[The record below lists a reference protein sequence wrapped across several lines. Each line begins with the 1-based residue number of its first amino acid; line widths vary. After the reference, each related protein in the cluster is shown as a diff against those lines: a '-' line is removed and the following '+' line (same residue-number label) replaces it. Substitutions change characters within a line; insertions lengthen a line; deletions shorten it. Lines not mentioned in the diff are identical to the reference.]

1 MIFKRIAQLSF
12 AACLAVFAGTG
23 SGTFEGFT
31 QPFPVQGAALFGGN
45 LYLATAGGVRLV
57 TSSGEG
63 SLYTSEDG
71 LGFSD
76 VASVVAANGALYAIS
91 NRGVVARLASGAS
104 KFTELN
110 RSYESSGSVA
120 VDDLVTAHEGV
131 LVVGFEDKLAFYDL
145 ASDAFIISLSAIGD
159 TKLLEAPPTALLV
172 RGDSLLVAAG
182 GNVYY
187 REMAWDSLAYDRL
200 ISNPDSWTL
209 LKETSGVGSMAF
221 DASGKLQ
228 TRSLS
233 GTFAWLD
240 GKKFALAEDTS
251 ALVIAGK
258 EVTSGDL
265 FSDGTSRVKWL
276 FQDGSKYFFAGSNFV
291 GYGTASSVSDLSA
304 WSSYTLGPVY
314 EATALPNGG
323 IIASSI
329 YSTLAFTSGSDVSTP
344 VSIPNTDTWTNEE
357 NYAHLIKALAVL
369 PSGETHYAI
378 WGLGSTI
385 FTGYDASSVLIQAF
399 ASSGTC
405 MENYL
410 TNYLVIHSAIAAPDS
425 VGFLAD
431 FWGEDAY
438 GLVYF
443 DLYGD
448 VYCATGI
455 GTEGQAGALVA
466 RVAESGSWEV
476 FVAYRGNAS
485 SLNTTG
491 GIDYFL
497 VTPPSRSG
505 SLSVEGKSTIATPEN
520 AYPIDMAFDS
530 EDRLWAV
537 TYSTLGFWESGDS
550 LREPN
555 RMAPFSANA
564 FSSLAVDPQDAI
576 WVGTTGDGVYRLA
589 KAKSSVDTLVATHF
603 RMRDGLLSENV
614 YDLALDSVNGS
625 LWFAQD
631 LGLSKLTRDDL
642 RSASGYMTSSAD
654 SSVKVYPNPFRPKI
668 HSELVFDYVSEDARI
683 SIFNAGGK
691 LVKSLSGD
699 ELLGGR
705 AEWDGKD
712 GSGRLVAPGVYHYL
726 VKRGSKTKKGKLLII
741 H

>member
-1 MIFKRIAQLSF
+1 MIKRIAQLSF

-45 LYLATAGGVRLV
+45 LYLATAGGVRSV
-57 TSSGEG
+57 GASGETA
-63 SLYTSEDG
+63 LYSSEDG

-76 VASVVAANGALYAIS
+76 VASVIQANGALYAIS
-91 NRGVVARLASGAS
+91 NKGVVARFTQGAS

-110 RSYESSGSVA
+110 RSYETTGSVA
-120 VDDLVTAHEGV
+120 VDDLVALGEGV
-131 LVVGFEDKLAFYDL
+131 LVIGFEDRLAFYDL
-145 ASDAFIISLSAIGD
+145 ASDAFIISLSGVAD
-159 TKLLEAPPTALLV
+159 LKFLDSPPTALLV

-187 REMAWDSLAYDRL
+187 REMAWDSLSHDRL

-209 LKETSGVGSMAF
+209 LKEASSVGSMAF
-221 DASGKLQ
+221 DASGTLK

-233 GTFAWLD
+233 GTFEWQG
-240 GKKFALAEDTS
+240 GKEYAAAEDSS

-258 EVTSGDL
+258 EVASGEL
-265 FSDGTSRVKWL
+265 FSNGVSRVKWI
-276 FQDGSKYFFAGSNFV
+276 FPSDGKYFFAGSNFI
-291 GYGTASSVSDLSA
+291 GYGTASSVADFSA
-304 WSSYTLGPVY
+304 WSYYTLGPTY

-329 YSTLAFTSGSDVSTP
+329 YSTLAFTNGSSVSTP
-344 VSIPNTDTWTNEE
+344 VGIPNAGWTNEID
-357 NYAHLIKALAVL
+357 YGHLMKTLAVL
-369 PSGETHYAI
+369 PGGQTHYAI
-378 WGLGSTI
+378 WGLGSTV
-385 FTGYDASSVLIQAF
+385 FTGYDAGAVLLQAF
-399 ASSGTC
+399 ATSGTC

-410 TNYLVIHSAIAAPDS
+410 SNYLVIHSAIAAPDS
-425 VGFLAD
+425 VGFLAS
-431 FWGEDAY
+431 FWGENAY

-448 VYCATGI
+448 VFCAAGV
-455 GTEGQAGALVA
+455 GSSGQSGAIAA

-476 FVAYRGNAS
+476 FVAYRGNAA
-485 SLNTTG
+485 SLNTAG

-497 VTPPSRSG
+497 ITPPSRTG
-505 SLSVEGKSTIATPEN
+505 SLYVEGKSEIATPEN
-520 AYPIDMAFDS
+520 MYPIDMEFDS
-530 EDRLWAV
+530 ESRLWAV

-555 RMAPFSANA
+555 RMAPFSTNS
-564 FSSLAVDPQDAI
+564 FSSIAIDPQDAI
-576 WVGTTGDGVYRLA
+576 WVGTTGNGVYRLA

-603 RMRDGLLSENV
+603 SMRSGLLSDNV

-631 LGLSKLTRDDL
+631 LGLAKLTRDDL

-654 SSVKVYPNPFRPKI
+654 SSVKVYPNPFRPKL
-668 HSELVFDYVSEDARI
+668 HAQLVFDYVSEDARI

-691 LVKSLSGD
+691 LVKSLAGND
-699 ELLGGR
+699 LLGGR

>member
-1 MIFKRIAQLSF
+1 MIKRIAQLSF

-45 LYLATAGGVRLV
+45 LYLATAGGVRSV
-57 TSSGEG
+57 GASGETA
-63 SLYTSEDG
+63 LYSSEDG

-76 VASVVAANGALYAIS
+76 VASVIQANGALYAIS
-91 NRGVVARLASGAS
+91 NKGVVARFTQGAS

-110 RSYESSGSVA
+110 RSYETTGSVA
-120 VDDLVTAHEGV
+120 VDDLVALGEGV
-131 LVVGFEDKLAFYDL
+131 LVIGFEDRLAFYDL
-145 ASDAFIISLSAIGD
+145 ARDAFIISLSGVAD
-159 TKLLEAPPTALLV
+159 LKFLDSPPTALLV

-187 REMAWDSLAYDRL
+187 REMAWDSLSHDRL

-209 LKETSGVGSMAF
+209 LKEASSVGSMAF
-221 DASGKLQ
+221 DASGALK

-233 GTFAWLD
+233 GSFEWRG
-240 GKKFALAEDTS
+240 GKEYAAAEDSS

-258 EVTSGDL
+258 EVASGEL
-265 FSDGTSRVKWL
+265 FSNGVSRVKWI
-276 FQDGSKYFFAGSNFV
+276 FPSEGKYFFAGSNFI
-291 GYGTASSVSDLSA
+291 GYGTASSVADLSA
-304 WSSYTLGPVY
+304 WSYYTLGPTY

-329 YSTLAFTSGSDVSTP
+329 YSTLAFTNGSSVSTP
-344 VSIPNTDTWTNEE
+344 VGIPNAGWTNEID
-357 NYAHLIKALAVL
+357 YGHLMKTLAVL
-369 PSGETHYAI
+369 PGGQTHYAI
-378 WGLGSTI
+378 WGLGSTV
-385 FTGYDASSVLIQAF
+385 FTGYDAGAVLLQAF
-399 ASSGTC
+399 ATSGTC

-410 TNYLVIHSAIAAPDS
+410 SNYLVIHSAIAAPDS
-425 VGFLAD
+425 VGFLAS
-431 FWGEDAY
+431 FWGENAY

-448 VYCATGI
+448 VFCAAGV
-455 GTEGQAGALVA
+455 GSSGQSGAIAA

-485 SLNTTG
+485 SLNTAG

-497 VTPPSRSG
+497 ITPPSRTG
-505 SLSVEGKSTIATPEN
+505 SLYVEGRSEIATPEN
-520 AYPIDMAFDS
+520 MYPIDMEFDS
-530 EDRLWAV
+530 ESRLWAV

-555 RMAPFSANA
+555 RMAPFSTNS
-564 FSSLAVDPQDAI
+564 FSSIAIDPQDAI
-576 WVGTTGDGVYRLA
+576 WVGTTGNGVYRLA

-603 RMRDGLLSENV
+603 SMRSGLLSDNV

-631 LGLSKLTRDDL
+631 LGLAKLTRDDL

-654 SSVKVYPNPFRPKI
+654 SSVKVYPNPFRPKL
-668 HSELVFDYVSEDARI
+668 HAQLVFDYVSEDARI

-691 LVKSLSGD
+691 LVKSLAGND
-699 ELLGGR
+699 LLGGR

>member
-1 MIFKRIAQLSF
+1 MILKRIAQLSF

-45 LYLATAGGVRLV
+45 LYLATAGGVRSV
-57 TSSGEG
+57 SSSGETA
-63 SLYTSEDG
+63 LYSSEDG

-91 NRGVVARLASGAS
+91 NKGVVARFTKGAS

-110 RSYESSGSVA
+110 RSYESSGSTA
-120 VDDLVTAHEGV
+120 VDGLAVAHEGV
-131 LVVGFEDKLAFYDL
+131 LVIGFEDKLAFYDL
-145 ASDAFIISLSAIGD
+145 ESDAFIISLSSIAD
-159 TKLLEAPPTALLV
+159 QKLLDEPLTALLV

-187 REMAWDSLAYDRL
+187 REMAWDSLAHDRL

-209 LKETSGVGSMAF
+209 VKEASSVGSMAF
-221 DASGKLQ
+221 DASGNLE

-233 GTFAWLD
+233 GTFEWID
-240 GKKFALAEDTS
+240 GKKYAAAEDSS
-251 ALVIAGK
+251 ALVIAGT
-258 EVTSGDL
+258 EVSSGEL
-265 FSDGTSRVKWL
+265 FSNGVSRVKWI
-276 FQDGSKYFFAGSNFV
+276 FPSDGQYFFAGSNFI
-291 GYGTASSVSDLSA
+291 GYGTASSVNDFSA
-304 WSSYTLGPVY
+304 WTYYTLGPTY

-329 YSTLAFTSGSDVSTP
+329 YSTLAFTSGSSVSTP
-344 VSIPNTDTWTNEE
+344 VAIPNAGWTNELD
-357 NYAHLIKALAVL
+357 YSHLMKTLAVL
-369 PSGETHYAI
+369 PSGQTHYAI

-385 FTGYDASSVLIQAF
+385 FTGYDASSVLLQAF

-410 TNYLVIHSAIAAPDS
+410 SNYLVIHSAIAAPDS
-425 VGFLAD
+425 VGFLAS
-431 FWGEDAY
+431 FWGETAY

-448 VYCATGI
+448 VFCATGI
-455 GTEGQAGALVA
+455 GSEGQSGTIAA
-466 RVAESGSWEV
+466 RVSESGSWEV
-476 FVAYRGNAS
+476 FVAYRGSAS
-485 SLNTTG
+485 SLNMTG

-497 VTPPSRSG
+497 ITPPARSG
-505 SLSVEGKSTIATPEN
+505 SLSVEGKATIATPEN
-520 AYPIDMAFDS
+520 MYPVDMEFDS

-555 RMAPFSANA
+555 RMAPFSTTSL
-564 FSSLAVDPQDAI
+564 SSIAIDPQDAI
-576 WVGTTGDGVYRLA
+576 WIGTAGDGVYRLA
-589 KAKSSVDTLVATHF
+589 KAKTSVDTLVATHF
-603 RMRDGLLSENV
+603 SMRSGLLSDNV

-631 LGLSKLTRDDL
+631 LGLAKLTRDDL
-642 RSASGYMTSSAD
+642 RSASGYMTSAAD

-668 HSELVFDYVSEDARI
+668 HSQLVFDYVSEDARV

-691 LVKSLSGD
+691 LVKSISGED
-699 ELLGGR
+699 LLGGR

-726 VKRGSKTKKGKLLII
+726 VRRGSKTKKGKLLII